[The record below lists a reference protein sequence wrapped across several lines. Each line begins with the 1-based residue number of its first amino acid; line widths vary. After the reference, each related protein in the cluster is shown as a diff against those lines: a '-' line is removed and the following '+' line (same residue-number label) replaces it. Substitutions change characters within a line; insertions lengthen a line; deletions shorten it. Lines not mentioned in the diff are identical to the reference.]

1 MAPETIRLVSEASTL
16 SQIPTKIETL
26 FAALDSLRRAKDGRV
41 HKYRND
47 TRDKTDSAAR
57 ELQTT
62 AESVRVVQKQRDLE
76 NLKNQFDADTAAFD
90 FMTDKLDKRLD
101 ELGYSCPRE
110 MIEVLDKRLDRLQ
123 KILDEADTKEKK
135 LTDEIRV
142 LREKKR
148 RLENRIKTG
157 QVPQVTELPK
167 TVPQPPQVQAA
178 QTRRPARTR
187 R

>member
-26 FAALDSLRRAKDGRV
+26 YAALDSLKKARDRRV
-41 HKYRND
+41 NKYRND
-47 TRDKTDSAAR
+47 SRARVDSAAR

-62 AESVRVVQKQRDLE
+62 AESARVVQKQRDLE

-90 FMTDKLDKRLD
+90 FMTDKIEKRLD

-110 MIEVLDKRLDRLQ
+110 MIEVLDQRLDRLQ

-135 LTDEIRV
+135 LTDEIRA

-157 QVPQVTELPK
+157 QVAQVTELAEA
-167 TVPQPPQVQAA
+167 VPQPA